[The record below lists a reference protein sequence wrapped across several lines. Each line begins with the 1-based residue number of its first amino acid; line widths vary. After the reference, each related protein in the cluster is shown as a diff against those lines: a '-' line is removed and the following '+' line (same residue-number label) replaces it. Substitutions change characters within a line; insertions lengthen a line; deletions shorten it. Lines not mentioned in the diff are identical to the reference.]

1 MTEQWQVETIIKIP
15 FHDVDMMSIAW
26 HGHYVKYF
34 EVARCD
40 LLDQIGYNY
49 IAMRDSGYS
58 WPIIEMH
65 IRYPKPTKF
74 GREIRVTA
82 KLVEWE
88 HRLKISYTI
97 KDAETGQ
104 RLTKGHTIQVAVDLS
119 NNEMCFVSPPIL
131 AEKLGIHL

>member
-1 MTEQWQVETIIKIP
+1 MIEQWQVETIIKIP
-15 FHDVDMMSIAW
+15 FHDVDMVRIAW

-34 EVARCD
+34 EVARCV

-58 WPIIEMH
+58 WPIIDMH
-65 IRYPKPTKF
+65 IRYPQPARF
-74 GREIRVTA
+74 GQEIRVTA

-97 KDAETGQ
+97 KDVETGQ

-119 NNEMCFVSPPIL
+119 NNEMCLVSPPVFT
-131 AEKLGIHL
+131 EKLGVHL

>member
-1 MTEQWQVETIIKIP
+1 MLR
-15 FHDVDMMSIAW
+15 IAW

-34 EVARCD
+34 EVARCV
-40 LLDQIGYNY
+40 LLDQMSYNY

-58 WPIIEMH
+58 WPIIDMH
-65 IRYPKPTKF
+65 IRYPQPARF
-74 GREIRVTA
+74 GQEVRVIA

-97 KDAETGQ
+97 KDAETGV

-119 NNEMCFVSPPIL
+119 NNEMCLVSPPIL
-131 AEKLGIHL
+131 AQKLGIYPYKESN